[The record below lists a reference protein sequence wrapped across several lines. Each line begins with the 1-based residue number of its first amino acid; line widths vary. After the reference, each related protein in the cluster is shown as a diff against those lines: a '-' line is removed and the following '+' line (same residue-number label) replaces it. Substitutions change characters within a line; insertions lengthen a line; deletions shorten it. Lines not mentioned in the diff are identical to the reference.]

1 MKTRLLKR
9 LRREAAWE
17 LIMCDDYNP
26 LDDFVRAYM
35 VRRVAEMRRKK
46 NKRRKNTTTTK

>member
-26 LDDFVRAYM
+26 PDDFVKTY
-35 VRRVAEMRRKK
+35 VLRRVAGMRRKRIK
-46 NKRRKNTTTTK
+46 NK

>member
-9 LRREAAWE
+9 LRRE

-26 LDDFVRAYM
+26 PDDFVKTY
-35 VRRVAEMRRKK
+35 VLRRVAEMRRKRIK
-46 NKRRKNTTTTK
+46 NK